1 MFSYTVIV
9 IDLIDPVDFPYCG
22 QHGQHSQQPCADR
35 SAGKISVTPPTNP
48 KTLTDAN
55 DSRVPTLGCGWKN
68 LIFDLKAVSS
78 SKCFS
83 VFCKNNSIV
92 TINRLHKFIAFGQ
105 IRNCKHGLLTLFS
118 SFPLMGQLLR
128 AIRKPIS
135 ATRTYI
141 NSNDNKKALH
151 ILQNTNSG
159 SLVNICLTGYSC
171 RRVFLATE
179 FLKHLGYK
187 ASYFSS
193 VRNKNVV
200 MFTVI

>member
-1 MFSYTVIV
+1 MHFVFWIKC
-9 IDLIDPVDFPYCG
+9 DRCG
-22 QHGQHSQQPCADR
+22 GCDR
-35 SAGKISVTPPTNP
+35 FLGYEYLNYVSSPLKGNVSVTPVANP
-48 KTLTDAN
+48 KTLADENT
-55 DSRVPTLGCGWKN
+55 SRVSAGGCGWKN
-68 LIFDLKAVSS
+68 LIFNLKAVSS

-92 TINRLHKFIAFGQ
+92 TINRFHKFIAFGQ
-105 IRNCKHGLLTLFS
+105 IRNFKHSLLTLLS
-118 SFPLMGQLLR
+118 SIPLMGQLLR

-135 ATRTYI
+135 ATHTYI

-159 SLVNICLTGYSC
+159 SLVNICLTSDSGPQ
-171 RRVFLATE
+171 VFSPTE